1 MIKTFKGILA
11 DGGQERIRLQTIKGN
26 VGYKIVKFQL
36 LPYSPGVNMDSVVKI
51 NRVDNK
57 GVAPVSL
64 VDFTQTNLLA
74 VGWFYNGTYENDEIV
89 IFDREIFNQDIYLEH
104 HEDIGS
110 YSINYYLELEVIPLT
125 DQGAEYTTIKNL
137 RYNTATVPA

>member
-1 MIKTFKGILA
+1 MLA
-11 DGGQERIRLQTIKGN
+11 DGGQDRIRLRTIKGN
-26 VGYKIVKFQL
+26 VGYKIVKFQI

-64 VDFTQTNLLA
+64 VDFTDPNLLA

-89 IFDREIFNQDIYLEH
+89 IFDREIVNQDIYLEH

-110 YSINYYLELEVIPLT
+110 YSINYYLELEIIPLT
-125 DQGAEYTTIKNL
+125 DMAAEYTTIKDL
-137 RYNTATVPA
+137 RGYINMNPWR